1 MYPERQL
8 THAGLARDHRVT
20 RPGQCV
26 TLALPGRF
34 DLSWG
39 LNRLV
44 GHLVVD
50 ASDFKGDTKTIDVWG
65 RGVGQG
71 QCHRGR
77 IVVCVN
83 PCSLSPRL
91 RRRRRPYRWR
101 GAALDHSG
109 NCVRMSSTMTVAA
122 AGADGALGEN
132 PARCVRSRP
141 AELPRVPTRRAR

>member
-8 THAGLARDHRVT
+8 THAGLAWDHRVT

-65 RGVGQG
+65 VESDRDSVTEAESS
-71 QCHRGR
+71 CALTR
-77 IVVCVN
+77 VV
-83 PCSLSPRL
+83 
-91 RRRRRPYRWR
+91 
-101 GAALDHSG
+101 
-109 NCVRMSSTMTVAA
+109 
-122 AGADGALGEN
+122 
-132 PARCVRSRP
+132 
-141 AELPRVPTRRAR
+141 

>member
-50 ASDFKGDTKTIDVWG
+50 ASDFKGIPKPLTSG
-65 RGVGQG
+65 GVESDRDSVTEAESS
-71 QCHRGR
+71 CALTR
-77 IVVCVN
+77 VV
-83 PCSLSPRL
+83 
-91 RRRRRPYRWR
+91 
-101 GAALDHSG
+101 
-109 NCVRMSSTMTVAA
+109 
-122 AGADGALGEN
+122 
-132 PARCVRSRP
+132 
-141 AELPRVPTRRAR
+141 

>member
-91 RRRRRPYRWR
+91 RRRRRAYRWR

-109 NCVRMSSTMTVAA
+109 NCVRMSLYH
-122 AGADGALGEN
+122 DGRG
-132 PARCVRSRP
+132 RGS
-141 AELPRVPTRRAR
+141 

>member
-50 ASDFKGDTKTIDVWG
+50 ASILREIPKPLTSG
-65 RGVGQG
+65 GVESDRDSVTEAESS
-71 QCHRGR
+71 CALTR
-77 IVVCVN
+77 VV
-83 PCSLSPRL
+83 
-91 RRRRRPYRWR
+91 
-101 GAALDHSG
+101 
-109 NCVRMSSTMTVAA
+109 
-122 AGADGALGEN
+122 
-132 PARCVRSRP
+132 
-141 AELPRVPTRRAR
+141 

>member
-109 NCVRMSSTMTVAA
+109 NCVRMSLYH
-122 AGADGALGEN
+122 DGRG
-132 PARCVRSRP
+132 RGS
-141 AELPRVPTRRAR
+141 